1 MERFADYALR
11 ALGVR
16 LPEDYARFMDIH
28 GKKLS
33 DDPVRA
39 QSWLQGLGSA
49 HFVVGTTLAFR
60 SRLPGFRL
68 ENVLIGYAGLKT
80 IVINKV
86 YEEIDEYFMLDTRE
100 GSVHAIDSFG
110 AANRLA
116 ESFEEWIGPE
126 LLRAVLKEQYKSSL
140 TVVIFDDEQK
150 AEEARLK
157 LLELRRGGFVE
168 LEDAV
173 VVVRGQDGTVRHH
186 QMHKLTRK
194 GGIAG
199 SITGLIVGSIF
210 FSPVI
215 GAVFGA
221 VSGALSASLTD
232 IGIDDRFVED
242 LSRKLKPGCSALFT
256 LVRKADPERVRE
268 AFLGFGGKVLV
279 NSVSK
284 ERETVLQ
291 EILDAAG
298 EKTE

>member
-1 MERFADYALR
+1 MGQFADYALG

-16 LPEDYARFMDIH
+16 LPEDYARFMDQH

-33 DDPVRA
+33 DDPVHA

-80 IVINKV
+80 VVINKV

-110 AANRLA
+110 ATNRLA

-140 TVVIFDDEQK
+140 SVIVFDDEQK
-150 AEEARLK
+150 AEDARLK
-157 LLELRRGGFVE
+157 LLDLRRGGFVD

-284 ERETVLQ
+284 ERETALQ